1 MHTDTDTDGQSTLQV
16 ADEATRE
23 AIEYCRRIQGTD
35 LEVFKLIAGPEPDLS
50 DVPPE
55 YADLARDIEIDHAR
69 NQEVLE
75 GIMDAIDFYADYA
88 EALTG
93 DAIADYKEGER
104 DTLLDLISVLRT
116 TEALIHVKKSLPT
129 YGLST
134 GDAGEIGKEI
144 QGTIEQGAALLTLF
158 FRNDH
163 RYFYDTLGD
172 FNRRVT
178 EVIIALSGK
187 LAGGER

>member
-35 LEVFKLIAGPEPDLS
+35 LEVFKLISGPELDLS

-55 YADLARDIEIDHAR
+55 YADLARDIEVDHAR
-69 NQEVLE
+69 DQEALE
-75 GIMDAIDFYADYA
+75 GIKDAIDFYADYS
-88 EALTG
+88 EPVTPDEL
-93 DAIADYKEGER
+93 IEYEER
-104 DTLLDLISVLRT
+104 DPEALLDLISVLRT

-134 GDAGEIGKEI
+134 GDTGELEQEI
-144 QGTIEQGAALLTLF
+144 QGTIDQGAALLTLF

-163 RYFYDTLGD
+163 RHFYETLGEYNARAD
-172 FNRRVT
+172 
-178 EVIIALSGK
+178 ALAFTLADK
-187 LAGGER
+187 AAGGKK

>member
-35 LEVFKLIAGPEPDLS
+35 LEVFKLISGPELDLS

-69 NQEVLE
+69 DQEALE
-75 GIMDAIDFYADYA
+75 GIKDAIDFYADYS
-88 EALTG
+88 EPVTPDEL
-93 DAIADYKEGER
+93 IEYEER
-104 DTLLDLISVLRT
+104 DPEALLDLISVLRT

-129 YGLST
+129 YRLST
-134 GDAGEIGKEI
+134 GDMDELEQEI
-144 QGTIEQGAALLTLF
+144 QGTIDQGAALLTLF

-163 RYFYDTLGD
+163 RHFYETLGEYNARAD
-172 FNRRVT
+172 
-178 EVIIALSGK
+178 ALAFTLADK
-187 LAGGER
+187 AAGGKK

>member
-35 LEVFKLIAGPEPDLS
+35 LEVFKLISGPEPDLS

-69 NQEVLE
+69 DQEALE
-75 GIMDAIDFYADYA
+75 GIKNAIDFYADYS
-88 EALTG
+88 EPVTPDEL
-93 DAIADYKEGER
+93 IEYEER
-104 DTLLDLISVLRT
+104 DPEALLDLISVLRT

-134 GDAGEIGKEI
+134 GDMDELEQEI
-144 QGTIEQGAALLTLF
+144 QGTIDQGAALLTLF

-163 RYFYDTLGD
+163 RHFYETLGEYNARADTLAFTLAD
-172 FNRRVT
+172 K
-178 EVIIALSGK
+178 A
-187 LAGGER
+187 AGGKK